1 VNYNKQ
7 TNKPTKGIT
16 MQKFRDD
23 IKALQTKA
31 LTLNQKGGLK

>member
-31 LTLNQKGGLK
+31 LNFKTKKAV